1 MRARTIVLM
10 LVVMS
15 IGMSLAIAKPRPKKK
30 KKKAVPTKTTK
41 PPVEPPEETTP
52 DPASPSP
59 AVDTKPA
66 TGSAGGPTFPP
77 GTPTISSGS
86 GSGSATAGSA
96 AEVKPK
102 DPEPPKKAAAADAPD
117 VDSLRQEY
125 LALRD
130 ELFKSRAR
138 ANAVASQLYSTRI
151 QIKLTYTTAR
161 FYNPGKATIRLD
173 GATVYE
179 NASGAIGGDDGLRFD
194 GYIAPGRHLITFR
207 IESTGKDDDTFTS
220 VNEAQV
226 VVKAVSGKDLVVNA
240 KARDSGN
247 IAYEWKK
254 SERGNYGLV
263 YDIGVKTVARAAE
276 GEKKK

>member
-30 KKKAVPTKTTK
+30 KKKKAVPTKTTK
-41 PPVEPPEETTP
+41 PPVDPPEETIP
-52 DPASPSP
+52 DPEP
-59 AVDTKPA
+59 VDTKPA
-66 TGSAGGPTFPP
+66 AGSQTPTFPP
-77 GTPTISSGS
+77 GTPTIGS
-86 GSGSATAGSA
+86 GSGSAGSA
-96 AEVKPK
+96 TPIEKPK
-102 DPEPPKKAAAADAPD
+102 DPEPVKKVDADAPD

-161 FYNPGKATIRLD
+161 FYNPAKATIRLD

-226 VVKAVSGKDLVVNA
+226 VVKAVAGKDLVVNA

-276 GEKKK
+276 GKK